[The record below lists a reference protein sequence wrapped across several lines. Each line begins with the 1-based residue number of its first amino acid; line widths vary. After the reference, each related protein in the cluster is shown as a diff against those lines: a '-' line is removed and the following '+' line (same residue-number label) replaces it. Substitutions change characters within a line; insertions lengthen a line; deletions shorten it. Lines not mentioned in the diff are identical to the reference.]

1 MKLRI
6 ISRDDINKVLTMKEV
21 IQAVKK
27 AYIALSAGQA
37 IMPTR
42 LQIPV
47 EKAKGVTL
55 FMPAY
60 LRSENALGTK
70 IVSVFPQNIK
80 KYNCPTIQAVF
91 LLLSAETGQPLALME
106 AASLT
111 ALRTGAASGVA
122 TELLARP
129 EAKMAAIFGAGV
141 QGRTQ
146 LRAISEVRSLEKVL
160 VYDPDETAA
169 SRFCEEMRRSGPPV
183 PARIDIAASPQEAVA
198 EADIICTAT
207 TATRPV
213 FPAESLPPGTHINAI
228 GSFTPW
234 MQEIPEEVVSRAKI
248 VVDSREACLE
258 EAGDLIIPLKKGLI
272 SPQDIYAE
280 IGDIARGQLPGRE
293 DEQEIT
299 LFKSVGLAVQDVVAA
314 QLLLEKARQQSI
326 GQEVEL

>member
-1 MKLRI
+1 MKIRI
-6 ISRDDINKVLTMKEV
+6 IGRDDINKVLTMKEV
-21 IQAVKK
+21 IPAVKK

-37 IMPTR
+37 VMPTR

-47 EKAKGVTL
+47 EKAQGVTL
-55 FMPAY
+55 LMPAY
-60 LRSENALGTK
+60 LPSENALGTK
-70 IVSVFPQNIK
+70 IVSVFPENIK

-91 LLLSAETGQPLALME
+91 LLLSAETGQPLALIE

-129 EAKMAAIFGAGV
+129 EAKVAAIFGAGV

-146 LRAISEVRSLEKVL
+146 LQAISQVRSLEKVL
-160 VYDPDETAA
+160 VYDPDKAAA
-169 SRFCEEMRRSGPPV
+169 SRFCQEMRQSGPPV
-183 PARIDIAASPQEAVA
+183 PAHLESVTTPQEAVA

-213 FPAESLPPGTHINAI
+213 FPAESLRPGVHINAI
-228 GSFTPW
+228 GSFTPG

-258 EAGDLIIPLKKGLI
+258 EAGDLIIPLKKGLL
-272 SPQDIYAE
+272 SPRDIYAE
-280 IGDIARGQLPGRE
+280 IGDIARGKLPGRVNE
-293 DEQEIT
+293 EEIT
-299 LFKSVGLAVQDVVAA
+299 LFKSVGLAVQDVVVA
-314 QLLLEKARQQSI
+314 QLLLEKATRQSL